1 MIQRSLLVTALTL
14 LSAAAAVSPA
24 SADGPCC
31 CPAPCAVAPRPV
43 AVYEPFEMPRIYIVD
58 QGPVYSGPG
67 IYTNPTVVMP
77 WRMARYP
84 YVGRAYAYRPPYVAP
99 LRVRY

>member
-1 MIQRSLLVTALTL
+1 MIRRSLLITALTL
-14 LSAAAAVSPA
+14 LSAAPLASSA
-24 SADGPCC
+24 SADGCRTPCV
-31 CPAPCAVAPRPV
+31 AAPRPV

-84 YVGRAYAYRPPYVAP
+84 YVGRVYAYRPQPYVAP